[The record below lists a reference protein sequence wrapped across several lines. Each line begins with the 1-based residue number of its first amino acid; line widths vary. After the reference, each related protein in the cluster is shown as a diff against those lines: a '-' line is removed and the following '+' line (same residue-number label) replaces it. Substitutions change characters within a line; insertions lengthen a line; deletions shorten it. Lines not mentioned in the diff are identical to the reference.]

1 MRQLRIRRAVVAL
14 VTALV
19 ALTSALAA
27 HDLFLKLRS
36 FHVAPN
42 AAMTVMLLNG
52 TFTTSENAIS
62 RDRVADISL
71 LAPDGRTRFDTTV
84 VSARGDSTFL
94 RLKTGEPGTYVL
106 GFSTKPS
113 RLRISGKEFDAYLAE
128 EGLTDVIEA
137 RKAAGTSADSAS
149 ERYAKHV
156 KALLQVGPA
165 TSDGFAAVLGYPA
178 ELIPLENPYTV
189 KPGGELPVRALVR
202 GVAAPGL
209 TLLAGGR
216 TPGGAR
222 LTPQTVKTN
231 DAGEAIIQVPR
242 RGQYYV
248 KFISILKQ
256 VAGDVDY
263 ASNWATLTFEIR

>member
-1 MRQLRIRRAVVAL
+1 MKARARRTLTVAL
-14 VTALV
+14 VTV
-19 ALTSALAA
+19 VSLTTVLAA
-27 HDLFLKLRS
+27 HDMFLKLRS
-36 FHVAPN
+36 FYLAP
-42 AAMTVMLLNG
+42 ATAVRVTLLNG
-52 TFTTSENAIS
+52 TFTASENSIS

-71 LAPDGRTRFDTTV
+71 LAPDGRTRYDTSA

-94 RLKTGEPGTYVL
+94 QIKTGAAGTYVL
-106 GFSTKPS
+106 GFSTRPN
-113 RLRISGKEFDAYLAE
+113 RLKISGKEFDAYLAE
-128 EGLTDVIEA
+128 EGLVDVIAA

-156 KALLQVGPA
+156 KAILQVGSG

-178 ELIPLENPYTV
+178 ELIPLENPYSL
-189 KPGGELPVRALVR
+189 KPGGSLPVRALVR
-202 GVAAPGL
+202 GVPAAGL

-216 TPGGAR
+216 TSGGTRIAAQT
-222 LTPQTVKTN
+222 LTTN
-231 DAGEAIIQVPR
+231 SDGEAVVQLPR

-263 ASNWATLTFEIR
+263 ASNWATMTFEIR

>member
-1 MRQLRIRRAVVAL
+1 MKPLRTRRALLAL
-14 VTALV
+14 AACLL
-19 ALTSALAA
+19 ALTSAVAA

-36 FHVAPN
+36 FYVAPN
-42 AAMTVMLLNG
+42 AAVTVMLLNG
-52 TFTTSENAIS
+52 TFTTSENSIT

-84 VSARGDSTFL
+84 VTERGDSTFL
-94 RLKTGEPGTYVL
+94 RIKTGEPGTYVL
-106 GFSTKPS
+106 GFSTKPN
-113 RLRISGKEFDAYLAE
+113 RLKISGKEFDAYLAE

-137 RKAAGTSADSAS
+137 RKTAGISTDSAS

-165 TSDGFAAVLGYPA
+165 TSDGYAAVLGYPA

-189 KPGGELPVRALVR
+189 KAGGELPVRALVR
-202 GVAAPGL
+202 GVAVPGL
-209 TLLAGGR
+209 TLIAGGR
-216 TPGGAR
+216 TPGGAPLR
-222 LTPQTVKTN
+222 QQTVKTN
-231 DAGEAIIQVPR
+231 NAGEAIIQVPR

>member
-1 MRQLRIRRAVVAL
+1 MKPPRTRRAVIAL
-14 VTALV
+14 VGAVL
-19 ALTSALAA
+19 ALTTVLAA
-27 HDLFLKLRS
+27 HDMFLKLRS

-42 AAMTVMLLNG
+42 APVTVTLLNG
-52 TFTTSENAIS
+52 TFTTSENAIT

-71 LAPDGRTRFDTTV
+71 LAPDGRTRYDTAT

-94 RLKTGEPGTYVL
+94 HIKTGAAGTYVL
-106 GFSTKPS
+106 GFSTNPN

-128 EGLTDVIEA
+128 EGLVDVIAA
-137 RKAAGTSADSAS
+137 RKAAGTSADSTS

-156 KALLQVGPA
+156 KALLQVGASP
-165 TSDGFAAVLGYPA
+165 SDGYAAILGYPA
-178 ELIPLENPYTV
+178 ELIPLENPYTI

-202 GVAAPGL
+202 GVAAAGV

-216 TPGGAR
+216 TSGGAR

-231 DAGEAIIQVPR
+231 ESGEAIIQVPR
-242 RGQYYV
+242 RGQYYI